1 MIWAIVTLAICGF
14 LASFGLGLAS
24 KKFSVT
30 IDPRIE
36 KIEELVEGEEY
47 IIRIIFPRKAQGLA
61 KILEEHEEEI
71 EFTIEEF
78 EEFYRMFLSPT

>member
-1 MIWAIVTLAICGF
+1 MLAKTYGKIIRVRLENGV
-14 LASFGLGLAS
+14 L
-24 KKFSVT
+24 KPVQ
-30 IDPRIE
+30 

-47 IIRIIFPRKAQGLA
+47 IIHIIVPRKAQGLA

-78 EEFYRMFLSPT
+78 EEFISTRR

>member
-1 MIWAIVTLAICGF
+1 LAKTYGKIIRVKLENGV
-14 LASFGLGLAS
+14 L
-24 KKFSVT
+24 K
-30 IDPRIE
+30 PIE

-47 IIRIIFPRKAQGLA
+47 IIRIIVPRKAQGLA

-78 EEFYRMFLSPT
+78 EEFISTRR